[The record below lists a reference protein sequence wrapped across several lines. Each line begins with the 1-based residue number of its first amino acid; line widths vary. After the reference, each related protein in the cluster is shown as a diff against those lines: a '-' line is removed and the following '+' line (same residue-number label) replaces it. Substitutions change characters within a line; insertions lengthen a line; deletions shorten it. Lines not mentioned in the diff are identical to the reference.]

1 MLSFLF
7 PKRCL
12 LCHAFQAAPPPKAGL
27 DGLCAGCAGDLRRLY
42 PDAAAV
48 CPLCALPS
56 AAGAVC
62 GACQKRLP
70 PHEGLWASLAYRAPL
85 VQMVHQW
92 KHLGDSAMLR
102 PLAALMADNPPPWL
116 DEAGIDTLLA
126 MPLSRERRLFRGFN
140 QSGELAAA
148 LGGRFRL
155 PLAAQ
160 DAVSRRHRPPQSTLP
175 RDERRRNVRG
185 IFQAASLELAGKKVL
200 LIDDV
205 MTTGASVAE
214 LGRSLRRAGA
224 AAVFVWILARN
235 Q

>member
-1 MLSFLF
+1 MSFLF

-12 LCHAFQAAPPPKAGL
+12 LCHAFQAASPPKAGL
-27 DGLCAGCAGDLRRLY
+27 DGLCAGCADDLRRLY
-42 PDAAAV
+42 SDAVSV

-148 LGGRFRL
+148 LGGRCRMRYRAATGRRRARCRATSAAAMCAVFFRL
-155 PLAAQ
+155 P
-160 DAVSRRHRPPQSTLP
+160 RRSWR
-175 RDERRRNVRG
+175 E
-185 IFQAASLELAGKKVL
+185 KKCC
-200 LIDDV
+200 
-205 MTTGASVAE
+205 
-214 LGRSLRRAGA
+214 
-224 AAVFVWILARN
+224 
-235 Q
+235 

>member
-1 MLSFLF
+1 M
-7 PKRCL
+7 
-12 LCHAFQAAPPPKAGL
+12 GL
-27 DGLCAGCAGDLRRLY
+27 DGLCTGCADDLRRLY
-42 PDAAAV
+42 SDAVSV

-155 PLAAQ
+155 PE
-160 DAVSRRHRPPQSTLP
+160 STLP

-185 IFQAASLELAGKKVL
+185 IFQAAPSELAGKKVL